1 MHLADAFIQSDL
13 HCIQVTVSLSC
24 ETGGGVVT
32 EVRLIVSSNRERWL
46 RARGRV
52 AVAVSFVLIIGVF
65 ASFEL

>member
-1 MHLADAFIQSDL
+1 M
-13 HCIQVTVSLSC
+13 LSR

-32 EVRLIVSSNRERWL
+32 EVRQIAESRVRDCL
-46 RARGRV
+46 RAQGRV